1 MTIKKLSLLF
11 FLPFFVLV
19 GSPLSKVRAD
29 YAVLLSD
36 DANSTI
42 GKSSRHVLSQFKEQ
56 LRIRSSN
63 LSSDYAPRFSD
74 FGYLIEELEFSSN
87 GGTEPHT
94 IYVGLPSLY
103 LDGRLHFDF
112 DGEKVSIDTIWQELA
127 KHSSEYL
134 ISAEMPPQAQR
145 PANMVWPNQ
154 VPPNVTFIG
163 AESSTNLQ
171 SSTAGVNHP
180 YASDFSLTFFLVLAE
195 TGQDGQKID
204 VRDFTELLKNRLGGE
219 YVWTNADQTNK
230 KLNLPTFVASE
241 GSYYAN
247 WLAADAQ
254 GRQARELA
262 AQRAREAEEQRK
274 RELAAQRAREAEERR
289 KRELAA
295 QRAREAEERRKR
307 ELAAQKAREAE
318 ERRKRELAA
327 QRAREAEE
335 RRKRTLAAQQA
346 KEADE
351 QRRPARKAKK
361 QQEQEMPTQQALV
374 SETGGSTG
382 IAGSASTVPTDG
394 SIDPQFAQA
403 LARLKALEEEALRKE
418 KELEELKKQ
427 EAAAKKKRKNTTSFG
442 F

>member
-1 MTIKKLSLLF
+1 MRKLSLLF
-11 FLPFFVLV
+11 FLPIFVLA

-29 YAVLLSD
+29 YAILLSD
-36 DANSTI
+36 DSNSNI
-42 GKSSRHVLSQFKEQ
+42 GKSSRYVLSQFKEQ
-56 LRIRSSN
+56 LRIRSN
-63 LSSDYAPRFSD
+63 KLSSDYAPRFSD
-74 FGYLIEELEFSSN
+74 FGYLIEELEFGSN
-87 GGTEPHT
+87 DGAEPHT

-103 LDGRLHFDF
+103 LDGMLHFDF
-112 DGEKVSIDTIWQELA
+112 DGERVSIDAIWQELA

-134 ISAEMPPQAQR
+134 IIAEMPPQAQR

-163 AESSTNLQ
+163 VESSTKLQ
-171 SSTAGVNHP
+171 SATAGVSHP

-195 TGQDGQKID
+195 TGQDRQEID

-262 AQRAREAEEQRK
+262 AQKARDAEEQRKRELAAQQAREAEEQRK
-274 RELAAQRAREAEERR
+274 RELAAQRAREAEEQR

-295 QRAREAEERRKR
+295 QRSREAEERRKR
-307 ELAAQKAREAE
+307 E
-318 ERRKRELAA
+318 
-327 QRAREAEE
+327 
-335 RRKRTLAAQQA
+335 LAAQQA

-351 QRRPARKAKK
+351 QRRPARERKK
-361 QQEQEMPTQQALV
+361 QQEQKAPTQQTLA
-374 SETGGSTG
+374 SETGGSPGT
-382 IAGSASTVPTDG
+382 AGSASTVPPDG

-403 LARLKALEEEALRKE
+403 MARLKALEEEALRKE